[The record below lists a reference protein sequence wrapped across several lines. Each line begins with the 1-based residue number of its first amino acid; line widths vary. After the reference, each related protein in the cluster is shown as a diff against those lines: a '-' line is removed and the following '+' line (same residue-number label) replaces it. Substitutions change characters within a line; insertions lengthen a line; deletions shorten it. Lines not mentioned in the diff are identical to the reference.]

1 MPQARGSKG
10 KMGYQVETTFAAMP
24 DTPALNLL
32 YFENE
37 SIQEKI
43 NTITSQIIRDSRN
56 PVAPV
61 RGNRDVSGSIKTQ
74 LCPNIGTLLRAALGS
89 NTTTGASSPYT
100 HTMKVGDLPSLLMEK
115 GFTDLGKY
123 LLYLGLKISRVNIS
137 AKAEGYQDISF
148 DLMGAFEAQA
158 LKYDGQSGS
167 FAVGQTATGATSTST
182 GFIMGDND
190 GGTSGFLTLINTSG
204 DFQNDEA
211 LADGDTGAA
220 TVDGTLGSA
229 TIDGTYTDPGHSPFD
244 GFSIGTLQEGGA
256 DVAVIQS
263 VDITIDN
270 DLDGE
275 TYVIGGGGV
284 RRSINEGIV
293 KVSGTITALFEDLVM
308 FNKALRFTETSLKL
322 IWKHGTGAGTAGN
335 ESLELL
341 IPELKFS
348 RETPV
353 IEGPKGILYRGP
365 FEAYYSDSVQ
375 ATAIQLILKNAQ
387 ATI

>member
-10 KMGYQVETTFAAMP
+10 RMGYMVETAFATMP
-24 DTPALNLL
+24 TTPALNLL

-37 SIQEKI
+37 SLKESI

-74 LCPNIGTLLRAALGS
+74 LCPNIGTLLKAAIGS
-89 NTTTGASSPYT
+89 NTTTGSGPYT
-100 HTMKVGDLPSLLMEK
+100 HTIKVGDLPSLLFEK

-123 LLYLGLKISRVNIS
+123 LLYLGCKVSRMSIS

-148 DLMGAFEAQA
+148 DLMGAYEGQS
-158 LKYDGQSGS
+158 LKYDAQSGN
-167 FAVGQTATGATSTST
+167 FTVGETVTGGTSGNT
-182 GFIMGDND
+182 GYIKGDND
-190 GGTSGFLTLINTSG
+190 AGTDGFLTLINTSG

-211 LADGDTGAA
+211 LTDGSTGAA
-220 TVDGTLGSA
+220 TCDGTLGSA
-229 TIDGTYTDPGHSPFD
+229 AIDSSYDDPGHSPFD
-244 GFSIGTLQEGGA
+244 GFSIATLQEGGS

-263 VDITIDN
+263 ADINIDN
-270 DLDGE
+270 DLDGD
-275 TYVIGGGGV
+275 TYVIGGGGI
-284 RRSINEGIV
+284 RRAVNEGIV
-293 KVSGTITALFEDLVM
+293 KVSGTITALFEDMVM
-308 FNKALRFTETSLKL
+308 FNKALRFTETSLKI
-322 IWKHGTGAGTAGN
+322 IWQHGTGAGSSGN

-341 IPELKFS
+341 IPELKFA

-365 FEAYYSDSVQ
+365 FEAYYADSSE
-375 ATAIQLILKNAQ
+375 ASAIQLTLKNAV